1 MKKKKLSFT
10 EKCILKRLAV
20 KLDCDI
26 DGDMYNVIIN
36 VKENKVAVSRLPG
49 KVIQ

>member
-1 MKKKKLSFT
+1 MKKKKLSFI

-36 VKENKVAVSRLPG
+36 IKENKVAASRLPG